1 MTLTDSIKTDPLLFD
16 KLLAPLQAP
25 LAECTQHPTSQSA
38 GKLGFCVFVRLLLF
52 RLFARIR
59 SARDLRTDV
68 QSNPIA
74 QALGFSKFGLSTFHD
89 AFVRYPVAWFARLV
103 QHVQAAFP
111 VAPLDEL
118 AALGQLWCGDSS
130 WWPLPRQLGWLAAQ
144 GLTGVRLHLGL
155 SLNTLCA
162 ASFILSYD
170 AAPGLSERTALLAL
184 AQAGITYILDRG
196 YVSLPFYRELM
207 ERRCHFVIRERNN
220 LQWRTL
226 CALESV
232 AHPVLAGLSG
242 VSDQIVK
249 LPRDPAGTLLRLV
262 CFTCAGH
269 QFRLI
274 TNRFDLHTHEVVRL
288 YAWRWQVE
296 LLFRAWKH
304 TLGDL
309 HLLNLSAAGIAIQF
323 HVLLLA
329 ALLWALLQQTAESL
343 APAPTSTPAQP
354 SRTITGSLSQLF
366 QRAWR
371 LRRQPLRLCAN
382 CLALPFSG
390 YLKER
395 LALAT

>member
-1 MTLTDSIKTDPLLFD
+1 MTLTAAIKTDPLLFD
-16 KLLAPLQAP
+16 KLLEPLRQP
-25 LAECTQHPTSQSA
+25 LAELAQHPLSQAA
-38 GKLGFCVFVRLLLF
+38 GKLTVVVFVRLLLF
-52 RLFARIR
+52 RLFAQTR
-59 SARDLRTDV
+59 SARDLLTDV
-68 QSNPIA
+68 QSSPTA
-74 QALGFSKFGLSTFHD
+74 RALGFFKLGLSTFHD
-89 AFVRYPVAWFARLV
+89 GFARYPVAWFARLV

-118 AALGQLWCGDSS
+118 AALGQIWCGDSS
-130 WWPLPRQLGWLAAQ
+130 WWPVVRQLGWLAAQ
-144 GLTGVRLHLGL
+144 GLTAVLLHLGL

-162 ASFILSYD
+162 ANFVLSYD
-170 AAPGLSERTALLAL
+170 AAPGVSERRALLSM
-184 AQAGITYILDRG
+184 AQAGVTYILDRG

-207 ERRCHFVIRERNN
+207 ERRCGFVIRERNN
-220 LQWRTL
+220 LKWRTL
-226 CALESV
+226 CAL
-232 AHPVLAGLSG
+232 AIGTHPVLARLRH
-242 VSDQIVK
+242 VRDQVVK
-249 LPRDPAGTLLRLV
+249 LPRDPHGTVLRLV

-274 TNRFDLHTHEVVRL
+274 TNRFDLATHDLVQL

-304 TLGDL
+304 TLGGL

-329 ALLWALLQQTAESL
+329 ALLWALTQQTADHLS
-343 APAPTSTPAQP
+343 ATKAQP
-354 SRTITGSLSQLF
+354 SWSAKQTMTGSLSQLF

-382 CLALPFSG
+382 CLAQPFSR